1 MLIFISVILGVFI
14 HESTN
19 HKCDHLLEGF
29 GATRIPTIIPFLKHD
44 AANPHESLLLPSL
57 LEVSEH

>member
-29 GATRIPTIIPFLKHD
+29 GATRMCLDVKSHEIEKTHETPFLR
-44 AANPHESLLLPSL
+44 
-57 LEVSEH
+57 

>member
-29 GATRIPTIIPFLKHD
+29 GATRSPEKPKKGGKV
-44 AANPHESLLLPSL
+44 LLRVVCHS
-57 LEVSEH
+57 